1 MLVFTGQT
9 ERLLNYSIAVELF
22 NSSPKGMII
31 CALGAFS
38 ERSVYIF
45 NISRC
50 GFSQHTFR
58 YFIVY
63 LFVKG
68 AKNALA
74 LLLEPGK

>member
-22 NSSPKGMII
+22 NSSSKGMII
-31 CALGAFS
+31 CALGASS

-45 NISRC
+45 NTSCC
-50 GFSQHTFR
+50 GFSQHIFC

-63 LFVKG
+63 LHVTSGKS
-68 AKNALA
+68 ALA
-74 LLLEPGK
+74 LLLELGK